1 MEKLVLT
8 FKLLQDVLNYENMK
22 FRVGSI
28 NCFVR
33 FKKIAW
39 CKRTVF
45 IWHQTEDIDLIT
57 AEFILK
63 LLTNHD
69 KNTCGI
75 VFFDYNIKKCGDF
88 LCFNALIS
96 NYFIVVPLNK
106 KVPILLSFPSHWN
119 KYQNNTIK
127 YSMYFIA
134 AVSLLFSTVNQG
146 DFIRVH
152 TLFE

>member
-1 MEKLVLT
+1 MTKT
-8 FKLLQDVLNYENMK
+8 DVALC
-22 FRVGSI
+22 S
-28 NCFVR
+28 
-33 FKKIAW
+33 
-39 CKRTVF
+39 
-45 IWHQTEDIDLIT
+45 LII
-57 AEFILK
+57 ILK
-63 LLTNHD
+63 NV
-69 KNTCGI
+69 I
-75 VFFDYNIKKCGDF
+75 F

-106 KVPILLSFPSHWN
+106 KVSILLSFPSHQN

-134 AVSLLFSTVNQG
+134 AASLLFSTVNQG